1 MKKTWTTENG
11 DEIEY
16 TKLEDSHLL
25 NILKFIKRRAEEG
38 VTEVIDFGYVGD
50 DDFQSGDVDT
60 LYGDDVLRKFDYQGL
75 EDEAKK
81 RGLLTN

>member
-1 MKKTWTTENG
+1 MEKTWTTEQG

-38 VTEVIDFGYVGD
+38 MIEVISYGYEGD
-50 DDFQSGDVDT
+50 DDYQSVDAET
-60 LYGDDVLRKFDYQGL
+60 LYGDEVLKKLDYQGL

-81 RGLLTN
+81 RKLI